1 MVKKMSDF
9 KPKTTE
15 LTFISTLGDSCAY
28 DVESASFSSK
38 VFDGHLTDDNIDLK
52 VKEFLEENLEKKWI
66 LWSVD
71 HSGGLCE

>member
-1 MVKKMSDF
+1 MSDF

-15 LTFISTLGDSCAY
+15 LTFCAY
-28 DVESASFSSK
+28 DVESVSFSSK

-52 VKEFLEENLEKKWI
+52 VNEFLEENLEKKWL

-71 HSGGLCE
+71 YSGGLCE